1 MSDITHAPAKPPTTR
16 RSLTWKDACIILRD
30 MKRPATLSAAKDM
43 QTETAAMMLGR
54 LSPVGSLGSV
64 WDILESVFGAETYTQ
79 SVGWAHKREDGD
91 SVAWNLLLVFALI
104 AKNGNEVLS
113 RRAGS

>member
-79 SVGWAHKREDGD
+79 SVGMGPQKRRWGFRCME
-91 SVAWNLLLVFALI
+91 FATSI
-104 AKNGNEVLS
+104 CTYCKE
-113 RRAGS
+113 RE